1 MTTTLR
7 EPRATGPSFPMEL
20 LARCTASSAAA
31 WADHLAES
39 NLIVDAEGL
48 VLWANA
54 RACDRLGVESG
65 RRLTVRDCD
74 RLAPLDLSGARE
86 EGKRFHALL
95 TGRSPSGAPFMRG
108 VLDSTGVRSWLRLHV
123 TPLEA
128 DDATA
133 RWSGISFT
141 NVSSVV
147 ESTAGHREAQLR
159 ADAILDAL
167 VEGIVLVDADDVI
180 RYVNPATLRMLG
192 YVDDAEII
200 GRRRTEL
207 PVRRFHADGREA
219 APPTLTSWA
228 GESMPT
234 RERLRYIGFPR
245 GELWLDT
252 QVSRLSLGDPD
263 GKASGAVV
271 SFVNVSEAVR
281 AEAQCRAVVHAS
293 PLGIVLVDREG
304 HIAMA
309 NAAAQR
315 LLGLR
320 REGPEAPVETRR
332 DLGPDPPRWL
342 PHAAGGRAHR
352 AVAGDRPYRRGRGAR
367 ASAPGRHD
375 ALAARLGGA
384 DARDRRSA
392 RGRGRPFRR
401 LHVRDQWDIRRR
413 SVRASLMKRGI
424 PCPILGREIRGD
436 PERPG
441 PFTPRVP

>member
-7 EPRATGPSFPMEL
+7 EPLATGPSFPMEL

-133 RWSGISFT
+133 HWSGISFT

-192 YVDDAEII
+192 YADDAEII

-320 REGPEAPVETRR
+320 REGPEAPF
-332 DLGPDPPRWL
+332 
-342 PHAAGGRAHR
+342 
-352 AVAGDRPYRRGRGAR
+352 
-367 ASAPGRHD
+367 
-375 ALAARLGGA
+375 
-384 DARDRRSA
+384 ARDATWA
-392 RGRGRPFRR
+392 RIR
-401 LHVRDQWDIRRR
+401 LDG
-413 SVRASLMKRGI
+413 SLMPREDEPIAQSLATGRTVEGEVQGLRRPDGTTHWLRVSAAPMHGI
-424 PCPILGREIRGD
+424 DGRLEGVVAHFADCTSEISGTF
-436 PERPG
+436 G
-441 PFTPRVP
+441 GGVSGQA

>member
-1 MTTTLR
+1 MTTTVR
-7 EPRATGPSFPMEL
+7 EPRSTGHAFPMDL
-20 LARCTASSAAA
+20 LARCTAASAAA

-39 NLIVDAEGL
+39 NLIVDADGL

-86 EGKRFHALL
+86 PGERFHALL
-95 TGRSPSGAPFMRG
+95 TGRTPSGAPFMRG

-167 VEGIVLVDADDVI
+167 VEGIVLVDAGDVI

-192 YVDDAEII
+192 YADDAELL

-219 APPTLTSWA
+219 APPTPTSWA
-228 GESMPT
+228 DETTPT

-252 QVSRLSLGDPD
+252 QVSRLSLGSPD

-293 PLGIVLVDREG
+293 PMGIVLVERDGRIG
-304 HIAMA
+304 MA
-309 NAAAQR
+309 NAAAER

-320 REGPEAPVETRR
+320 RGGPEGRLTPDATLERIRLDGSPMPAEDVPHAQVLATGRTVDGVVHGMRAPDGST
-332 DLGPDPPRWL
+332 RWL
-342 PHAAGGRAHR
+342 RVSAAPMHGIDGRLEGVIAHF
-352 AVAGDRPYRRGRGAR
+352 
-367 ASAPGRHD
+367 
-375 ALAARLGGA
+375 A
-384 DARDRRSA
+384 DCTAEFGEAFADGVSGQA
-392 RGRGRPFRR
+392 
-401 LHVRDQWDIRRR
+401 
-413 SVRASLMKRGI
+413 
-424 PCPILGREIRGD
+424 
-436 PERPG
+436 
-441 PFTPRVP
+441 